1 MTCHFVLPFS
11 VWLWGDEVTM
21 QVFRIQ
27 KRVLTRENI
36 RSQYDAWKGYL
47 KKGIREIAKASMGN
61 SSRGFYSILHESPAA
76 RGQRADAH

>member
-1 MTCHFVLPFS
+1 M
-11 VWLWGDEVTM
+11 
-21 QVFRIQ
+21 
-27 KRVLTRENI
+27 
-36 RSQYDAWKGYL
+36 YDAWKGYL

>member
-1 MTCHFVLPFS
+1 MVVGRRSHHASLSDT
-11 VWLWGDEVTM
+11 
-21 QVFRIQ
+21 